1 MAERQFI
8 EPDMDFVKEVEG
20 FGGDTLKKCFQCAT
34 CSVVCNLTPEKKPFP
49 RKEMIWAS
57 WGLKERL
64 LGDPDV
70 WLCHQCNDCS
80 TYCPRGAKPG
90 DTLAAV
96 RNYGFMHYAWP
107 QFLGKALGKATY
119 LPLLLAFPVILLLF
133 LMGITGHRHLE
144 IPEGEI
150 VFAKFIP
157 HTIVDPVFMAVSI
170 LVVISIVRGI
180 SRFWNGLK
188 VGVHPLSSQNI
199 ISGGDLVKLHVIP
212 TLVEILKHSRFKKC
226 ERSSFRYLA
235 HLLIFYGFIA
245 LAAVTGL
252 IFLGTYLLGTELPL
266 SLYNPVKIL
275 ANLGAASLFIGC
287 TIVISNR
294 LKEAED
300 KSRSAYFDWVF
311 IIMVYLVAIS
321 GILTEVTRLSD
332 IAVLAYWLY
341 FIHLVLVFYLL
352 AYLPFSKFAH
362 LIYRTVAMIY
372 ASYSQREVEL
382 P

>member
-1 MAERQFI
+1 MADRQLI
-8 EPDMDFVKEVEG
+8 EPDIDFVKQMEG

-34 CSVVCNLTPEKKPFP
+34 CSVVCNLTPDKKPFP

-64 LGDPDV
+64 VNDPDV

-90 DTLAAV
+90 DVLAAI
-96 RNYGFMHYAWP
+96 RNYSFMHYAWP

-133 LMGITGHRHLE
+133 LMGVTGHLN

-150 VFAKFIP
+150 VFAKFLP
-157 HTIVDPVFMAVSI
+157 HSIVDPVFSVVAI
-170 LVVISIVRGI
+170 LVVVSIIMGV
-180 SRFWNGLK
+180 SRFWEGLK
-188 VGVHPLSSQNI
+188 IGAHPIKSQGT
-199 ISGGDLVKLHVIP
+199 STGELVKMHVIP
-212 TLVEILKHSRFKKC
+212 TLVEIFKHSRFQKC

-235 HLLIFYGFIA
+235 HMLIFYGFIA
-245 LAAVTGL
+245 LAAVTGMVA
-252 IFLGTYLLGTELPL
+252 LGVYLLHAELPL

-275 ANLGAASLFIGC
+275 ANLGAISLFIGC
-287 TIVISNR
+287 TLVISNR
-294 LKEAED
+294 LKEVD
-300 KSRSAYFDWVF
+300 GKSKSTYFDWVF
-311 IIMVYLVAIS
+311 IIMIYMVAIS
-321 GILTEVTRLSD
+321 GILTEVTRLAD

-362 LIYRTVAMIY
+362 IIYRSVAMVY
-372 ASYSQREVEL
+372 SSYSQREA
-382 P
+382 

>member
-1 MAERQFI
+1 MADRQFI

-20 FGGDTLKKCFQCAT
+20 LGGDTLKKCFQCAT
-34 CSVVCNLTPEKKPFP
+34 CSVVCNLTPGKKPFP
-49 RKEMIWAS
+49 RKEMVWAS

-90 DTLAAV
+90 DVLAAV

-119 LPLLLAFPVILLLF
+119 LPLLLAFPVILFLF
-133 LMGITGHRHLE
+133 LMGITGHLA

-150 VFAKFIP
+150 VFAKFLP
-157 HTIVDPVFMAVSI
+157 HTIVDPVFMVVSI
-170 LVVISIVRGI
+170 LVVISIVRGV

-188 VGVHPLSSQNI
+188 VGVHPLNSQNI

-212 TLVEILKHSRFKKC
+212 ILVEILKHSRFKKC

-245 LAAVTGL
+245 LAAVTGM

-266 SLYNPVKIL
+266 SMYNPVKIL
-275 ANLGAASLFIGC
+275 ANLGALSLFIGC

-294 LKEAED
+294 LKETED

-362 LIYRTVAMIY
+362 LIYRTVAMVY

>member
-1 MAERQFI
+1 MVDRQLI
-8 EPDMDFVKEVEG
+8 EPDMDFVKKMEG
-20 FGGDTLKKCFQCAT
+20 LGGNTLKKCFQCAT

-90 DTLAAV
+90 DVLAAV
-96 RNYGFMHYAWP
+96 RNYSFMHYASP

-119 LPLLLAFPVILLLF
+119 LPFLLAFPVILLLF
-133 LMGITGHRHLE
+133 LMGITGHLA

-188 VGVHPLSSQNI
+188 VGVHPLSSQN

-266 SLYNPVKIL
+266 SMYNPVKIL

-294 LKEAED
+294 LKETED

-311 IIMVYLVAIS
+311 IIMVYLVTIS
-321 GILTEVTRLSD
+321 GILTEVTRLERF
-332 IAVLAYWLY
+332 AVLAYWLY

-362 LIYRTVAMIY
+362 LIYRTVAMVY
-372 ASYSQREVEL
+372 ASYSQREIEL

>member
-20 FGGDTLKKCFQCAT
+20 LGGDTLKKCFQCAT

-64 LGDPDV
+64 LSDPDV

-96 RNYGFMHYAWP
+96 RNYGVMHYAWP

-119 LPLLLAFPVILLLF
+119 LPLLLAFPIVLFLF
-133 LMGITGHRHLE
+133 LMGITGHLV

-157 HTIVDPVFMAVSI
+157 HTIVDPVFMVVSI
-170 LVVISIVRGI
+170 LVVISIVRGV

-199 ISGGDLVKLHVIP
+199 ISGGDIVKFHVIP
-212 TLVEILKHSRFKKC
+212 ALVEILKHSRFKKC

-252 IFLGTYLLGTELPL
+252 IFLGTYLLGLELPL
-266 SLYNPVKIL
+266 SMYNPVKIL
-275 ANLGAASLFIGC
+275 ANLGALSLFIGC

-294 LKEAED
+294 LKETED

-311 IIMVYLVAIS
+311 IVMLYLVGIS

-362 LIYRTVAMIY
+362 LIYRTVAMVY

>member
-20 FGGDTLKKCFQCAT
+20 LGGNTLKKCFQCAT

-49 RKEMIWAS
+49 RKEMVWAS

-90 DTLAAV
+90 DVLAAV
-96 RNYGFMHYAWP
+96 RNYSFMHYASP
-107 QFLGKALGKATY
+107 QFLGKALGKATH
-119 LPLLLAFPVILLLF
+119 LPFLLAFPVILLLF
-133 LMGITGHRHLE
+133 LMGITGHLA
-144 IPEGEI
+144 IPDGEI

-170 LVVISIVRGI
+170 LVVISIVIGV

-188 VGVHPLSSQNI
+188 VGVHPLNSQNI

-266 SLYNPVKIL
+266 SMYNPVKIL
-275 ANLGAASLFIGC
+275 ANLGALSLFIGC

-294 LKEAED
+294 LKETED

-311 IIMVYLVAIS
+311 IVMLYLVGIS

-362 LIYRTVAMIY
+362 LVYRTVAMIY